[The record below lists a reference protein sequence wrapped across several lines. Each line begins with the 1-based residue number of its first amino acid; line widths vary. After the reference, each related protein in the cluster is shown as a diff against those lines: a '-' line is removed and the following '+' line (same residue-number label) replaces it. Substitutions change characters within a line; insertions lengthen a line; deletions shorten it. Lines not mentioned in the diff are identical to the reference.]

1 MKKIGQTISSLEVA
15 EMVGKRHDHLMRDIK
30 KYINEMAA
38 PNLGEGT
45 ESNIASGEFFQE
57 STYKDANNQNRPCY
71 QVTKKGCEFIAHK
84 LTGIKGTEFTAKY
97 INRFH
102 DMEDTISKGI
112 PQREKKKNSQLS
124 SINMMAKNIT
134 DIFTKAGV
142 EPVLVAAEV
151 KRLYKEQ
158 ADIDIQI
165 PLLTDKETMP
175 KLYDC
180 TEIAK
185 ELGIMSKSG
194 KPHNQAVGDIIRML
208 DITDEETKTTAFSRN
223 GHGDVTVQFLPSVV
237 EKVMCWL
244 KDNQYPTKIPS
255 VDSMG
260 NSKIRTV
267 VYR

>member
-1 MKKIGQTISSLEVA
+1 MRSIEQTIDSREVA
-15 EMVGKRHDHLMRDIK
+15 EMIGKEHNKLMRDIRN
-30 KYINEMAA
+30 YIAQ
-38 PNLGEGT
+38 LGESKIGHT
-45 ESNIASGEFFQE
+45 DFFTE
-57 STYKDANNQNRPCY
+57 STYKSSQNKEMPCFL
-71 QVTKKGCEFIAHK
+71 VTKKGCEFIAHK
-84 LTGIKGTEFTAKY
+84 LTGVKGTEFTARY
-97 INRFH
+97 ITRFH
-102 DMEDTISKGI
+102 EMEDTISKGI

-124 SINMMAKNIT
+124 SINMMAKNIA

-151 KRLYKEQ
+151 KRLYKKQ

-194 KPHNQAVGDIIRML
+194 KPHNQAVGDIIRIL

-237 EKVMCWL
+237 EKVRCWL

-255 VDSMG
+255 VDSKG